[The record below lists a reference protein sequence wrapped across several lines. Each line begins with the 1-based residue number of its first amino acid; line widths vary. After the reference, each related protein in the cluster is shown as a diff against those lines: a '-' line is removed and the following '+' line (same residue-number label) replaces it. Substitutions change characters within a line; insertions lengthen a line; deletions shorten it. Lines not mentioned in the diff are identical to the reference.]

1 MDGIKCKKCGE
12 LKKQSEFYR
21 FRNIKDGYHE
31 DCKACEIEEKK
42 VNRARYK
49 KEKSAYIEAMGSISD
64 FSISE
69 DVSIRDYLYK
79 LLDQACITKSMAMKE
94 IGIGRNAFYSE
105 EINSCETIRFIE
117 LHAND
122 WKYTAE
128 KFLRAIQKSGKT
140 QFAVSE
146 ETEIH
151 NVTVCEFLKGRQKP
165 TRGTGNY
172 QAIRKFCLDWMEF

>member
-1 MDGIKCKKCGE
+1 MINGLVKSWNKTFKLKNLE
-12 LKKQSEFYR
+12 LI
-21 FRNIKDGYHE
+21 FR
-31 DCKACEIEEKK
+31 
-42 VNRARYK
+42 VLFFFSTFVLMR
-49 KEKSAYIEAMGSISD
+49 KELD
-64 FSISE
+64 
-69 DVSIRDYLYK
+69 K
-79 LLDQACITKSMAMKE
+79 LLDEACITRTQAIKE
-94 IGIGRNAFYSE
+94 IGISRNAFYTDK
-105 EINSCETIRFIE
+105 INCEATERFIK

-128 KFLRAIQKSGKT
+128 KFLRAIQKSGMT

-151 NVTVCEFLKGRQKP
+151 NVTVCEFLKGRQRP